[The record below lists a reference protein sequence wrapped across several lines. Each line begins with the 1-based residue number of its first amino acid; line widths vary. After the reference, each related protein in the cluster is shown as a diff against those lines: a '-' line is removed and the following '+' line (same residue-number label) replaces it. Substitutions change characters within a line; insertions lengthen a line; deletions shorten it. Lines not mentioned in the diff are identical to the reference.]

1 MAIRQSTLGPDLALI
16 EITNTLVAQDEILQ
30 LRNAIQGF
38 LNKHYRKLIIDFNG
52 VNYVN
57 SVALG
62 VLVGAHASYANRK
75 WDLRLCAVNN
85 SLYAILAVA
94 RLTGVFKF
102 SETRED
108 AIANLR

>member
-1 MAIRQSTLGPDLALI
+1 MAVRPSTLGPDLALI
-16 EITNTLVAQDEILQ
+16 EVTNTLVAQEEIVQ
-30 LRNAIQGF
+30 LRTAVQNFI
-38 LNKHYRKLIIDFNG
+38 NRHYRKLIIDFNG

-62 VLVGAHASYANRK
+62 VLVACHASYANRK
-75 WDLRLCAVNN
+75 WELRLCAVNN

-102 SETRED
+102 SETRAD
-108 AIANLR
+108 ALANLQ

>member
-1 MAIRQSTLGPDLALI
+1 MAIRTSTLGPDLALI
-16 EITNTLVAQDEILQ
+16 EVTNTLVAQDEIVL
-30 LRNAIQGF
+30 LRNAIQNF
-38 LNKHYRKLIIDFNG
+38 INRHYRKLIVDFNG

-62 VLVGAHASYANRK
+62 VLVAAHASYANRK
-75 WDLRLCAVNN
+75 WDLRFCAVNN

-108 AIANLR
+108 ALANLR

>member
-1 MAIRQSTLGPDLALI
+1 MAVRGSTLSPDMALV
-16 EITNTLVAQDEILQ
+16 EVTNTLVAQEEIVQ
-30 LRNAIQGF
+30 LRTVIQNF
-38 LNKHYRKLIIDFNG
+38 VNKHYRKLVIDFNG

-75 WDLRLCAVNN
+75 WELRLCNVNN

-94 RLTGVFKF
+94 RLTNVFKI

-108 AIANLR
+108 AVKNLG

>member
-1 MAIRQSTLGPDLALI
+1 MAIRSSTLGPDLGLI
-16 EITNTLVAQDEILQ
+16 EVTNTLVAQEEVVM
-30 LRNAIQGF
+30 LRGAIQTF
-38 LNKHYRKLIIDFNG
+38 INKHYRKLIVDFNG

-62 VLVGAHASYANRK
+62 VLVGAHASYVNRK
-75 WDLRLCAVNN
+75 WDLRLCNVNN

-102 SETRED
+102 SETRDD